1 MRSALKRNW
10 KWLALCAL
18 AVLAVVW
25 LARLLPRSHGFDWR
39 AFGATLA
46 GLHWWWLAAACGAV
60 FAGYLGRALRWRVLM
75 RPVKP
80 HPNLWNLLSA
90 TVIGFSA
97 ITILGRPGELVRPY
111 LIANKENVPAS
122 SQLAALLLERIY
134 DVLTVLAIFGFAL
147 SHVRR
152 SDAAL
157 GPALTWV
164 FATGGWLVWTLS
176 ILVLGLLGVFRHF
189 SAGMRQRLLRLATA
203 LPDRHLQVA
212 GRWITAFAQG
222 VESTRSDRALLLVV
236 AYTIFEWAT
245 IAVTLFCVLRAFGG
259 VVHFG
264 WIDVLIF
271 LGFLSF
277 GTVVQIPGIGGG
289 MQVVAVVVL
298 TQLFRLPLEISTSVA
313 LVLWIIS
320 FVVVVPVGVILALHE
335 GVRWRTLKQLEP
347 EATA

>member
-1 MRSALKRNW
+1 MPIKRYW
-10 KWLALCAL
+10 KWLVLSAL

-25 LARLLPRSHGFDWR
+25 LARLFFQSRGFDWR

-46 GLHWWWLAAACGAV
+46 ALRWWWLAAATAAV
-60 FAGYLGRALRWRVLM
+60 AAGYLGRALRWRVLM
-75 RPVKP
+75 RPVKADP
-80 HPNLWNLLSA
+80 SIWNLLSA

-97 ITILGRPGELVRPY
+97 ITVLGRPGEFVRPY

-176 ILVLGLLGVFRHF
+176 ILALGLLAIFRHF
-189 SAGMRQRLLRLATA
+189 SAAMRQRLQRLAAA
-203 LPDRHLQVA
+203 LPQRYFQAAD
-212 GRWITAFAQG
+212 RWIGAFAQG
-222 VESTRSDRALLLVV
+222 VESTRSDRGLLLVV
-236 AYTIFEWAT
+236 AYTVFEWAT
-245 IAVTLFCVLRAFGG
+245 IALTLFCVLQAFGPA
-259 VVHFG
+259 VHFG

-289 MQVVAVVVL
+289 MQVVSVVVL
-298 TQLFRLPLEISTSVA
+298 TQLFRVPLESSTSVA

-320 FVVVVPVGVILALHE
+320 FVVVVPVGAILAFHE
-335 GVRWRTLKQLEP
+335 GVHWRTLKPLEP
-347 EATA
+347 EPTV